1 MSIFNH
7 NISNRK
13 YHSKSVCGKIN
24 KLTENEILEM
34 FSHCA
39 DGLLYLY
46 ITLKHT
52 INIPFVN

>member
-7 NISNRK
+7 NIFNRK

-46 ITLKHT
+46 HFKIH
-52 INIPFVN
+52 N